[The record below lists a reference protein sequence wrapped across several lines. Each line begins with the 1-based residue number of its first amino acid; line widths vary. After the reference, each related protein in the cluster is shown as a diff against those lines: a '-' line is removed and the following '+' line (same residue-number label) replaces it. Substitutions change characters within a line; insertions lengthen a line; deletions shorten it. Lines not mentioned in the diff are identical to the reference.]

1 MTRALV
7 VAVSLLVAWSARAD
21 DSAAWL
27 RGLRGAG
34 SVADAPS
41 TLRLPEEWAQSFE
54 AMLKETA
61 RSKLEQ
67 AACLEHRGEF
77 LVTSIL
83 SGSETLVKRSASCRG
98 LGSVHTHPVELPSG
112 RAPAAD
118 EFVFSS
124 NDLRVI
130 GISADHVNVLVRKD
144 GIDLV
149 LRTASYRPGG
159 DARFLQKLL
168 AGCWLMHLEP
178 GDTAEITHRCI
189 ALGFARIGLAY
200 YSGSGDGAL
209 KKVTPAAPAFID
221 PATLDFVERS
231 PAYQNPVMISFAKAT
246 LKAAGRYAGPITGE
260 HDQAFAAALQSALGL
275 AAPPTELEG
284 ATLLALV
291 MRFACGSVRQALNRS
306 CRERFADIGR
316 TFDKRRVLRAMGNFR
331 AGGGGV
337 ELEAI
342 EETGRGQS
350 SPAVTI
356 LRPRIVE
363 RFDPR
368 RSARYMATTREGE
381 RIALRVRFANGNSF
395 DGYADERG
403 APAEATEYAT
413 SDWVYTGGMAERFQF
428 HGEGKL
434 RMRSAEQDG
443 WVFDCVFER
452 ARCVSGQLTKPGDE
466 VFEVA
471 HPGESRAIAR
481 IVRRIR

>member
-1 MTRALV
+1 MKALLF
-7 VAVSLLVAWSARAD
+7 AASLLVSTSTQAD

-34 SVADAPS
+34 TIADAPD
-41 TLRLPEEWAQSFE
+41 TLKLPDEWVQPFE
-54 AMLKETA
+54 SMLKETA

-77 LVTSIL
+77 QVNSVI

-98 LGSVHTHPVELPSG
+98 LGSVHTHPVELPAG
-112 RAPAAD
+112 RVPGPD
-118 EFVFSS
+118 EFVFSA

-130 GISADHVNVLVRKD
+130 SLSADHVNVLVRRG

-149 LRTASYRPGG
+149 LRTASYRPGR
-159 DARFLQKLL
+159 DPRFLQKLL
-168 AGCWLMHLEP
+168 LGCWLMHLEP
-178 GDTAEITHRCI
+178 GDTADITHRCI
-189 ALGFARIGLAY
+189 ALGFARVGLAY
-200 YSGSGDGAL
+200 YSGAADGAL
-209 KKVTPAAPAFID
+209 KKVRPSPPAFID
-221 PATLDFVERS
+221 AETLDFAERS
-231 PAYQNPVMISFAKAT
+231 PAYQNPVLISFVKAT

-260 HDQAFAAALQSALGL
+260 YDDALAGALQSALAL

-284 ATLLALV
+284 PTLLALV

-306 CRERFADIGR
+306 CRDRIADIGR
-316 TFDKRRVLRAMGNFR
+316 TFERRRVLRAMGNFR
-331 AGGGGV
+331 GGSGGV
-337 ELEAI
+337 QLEAV

-350 SPAVTI
+350 SPAITL
-356 LRPRIVE
+356 LRPRLVE

-368 RSARYMATTREGE
+368 RSARYMTITREGE
-381 RIALRVRFANGNSF
+381 RIALRVRFSNGASF

-403 APAEATEYAT
+403 VPSEATEYAT
-413 SDWVYTGGMAERFQF
+413 SDWVYSGGVAERFLFQ
-428 HGEGKL
+428 GQGTL
-434 RMRSAEQDG
+434 RMRSAVQDG
-443 WVFDCVFER
+443 WVFECVFER

-471 HPGESRAIAR
+471 HPGEGRGIAR

>member
-1 MTRALV
+1 MKALV
-7 VAVSLLVAWSARAD
+7 LAAALLFSTSTQAD

-34 SVADAPS
+34 GIADAPD
-41 TLRLPEEWAQSFE
+41 TLKLPEDWVHAFDS
-54 AMLKETA
+54 MLKETV
-61 RSKLEQ
+61 RTRLEQ

-77 LVTSIL
+77 QVTSVTA
-83 SGSETLVKRSASCRG
+83 GSETLVKRSASCRG

-112 RAPAAD
+112 RVPAPD

-130 GISADHVNVLVRKD
+130 ALSADHVNVLVRRD

-149 LRTASYRPGG
+149 LRTASYRPGS

-168 AGCWLMHLEP
+168 VGCWLMHLEP
-178 GDTAEITHRCI
+178 GDTADITHRCI
-189 ALGFARIGLAY
+189 ALGLARIGLAY
-200 YSGSGDGAL
+200 YSGGADGAL
-209 KKVTPAAPAFID
+209 NKVRPAAPAFVD
-221 PATLDFVERS
+221 PQTLEFTERS
-231 PAYQNPVMISFAKAT
+231 AAYQNPVMISFVKAT

-260 HDQAFAAALQSALGL
+260 YDEALAGALQSALGL
-275 AAPPTELEG
+275 AAAPAELEG
-284 ATLLALV
+284 STLLGLV

-306 CRERFADIGR
+306 CRDRIADIGR
-316 TFDKRRVLRAMGNFR
+316 TFERRRVLRAMGTFR
-331 AGGGGV
+331 GGSGGV
-337 ELEAI
+337 QLEAV

-356 LRPRIVE
+356 LRPRIAE
-363 RFDPR
+363 RFDLR
-368 RSARYMATTREGE
+368 RIARYMAITREGE
-381 RIALRVRFANGNSF
+381 RIALQVRFANGSSF

-403 APAEATEYAT
+403 VPAVATEFAT
-413 SDWVYTGGMAERFQF
+413 RDWVYSGGVGERFQF
-428 HGEGKL
+428 QGQGTL
-434 RMRSAEQDG
+434 RMRAAAQEG
-443 WVFDCVFER
+443 WVFECVFER

-471 HPGESRAIAR
+471 HPGEGRGIAR